1 MSLSHIVAI
10 SKKTRAIGKDGKIP
24 WHLPEDLKRF
34 KARTQQHTIVMGRKT
49 YESIGKPLPKRRNIV
64 VSRTMK
70 KPEGVELEL
79 VASLEDAL
87 KLCHPDEESFII
99 GGAEIYAQT
108 MGVIDRIYLTT
119 VDRVVEGDTF
129 YPEIP
134 AEFSITSAEV
144 FDGFTI
150 ATYTRGQLTKSG
162 C

>member
-10 SKKTRAIGKDGKIP
+10 SKNRAIGKDGKIP
-24 WHLPEDLKRF
+24 WYLPEDLKKF
-34 KARTQQHTIVMGRKT
+34 KARTQQHTILMGRKT

-79 VASLEDAL
+79 VSSLEEAL
-87 KLCHPDEESFII
+87 KLCPPDEESFII

-108 MGVIDRIYLTT
+108 MDKIDRIYLTT
-119 VDRVVEGDTF
+119 VDRVVEGDAF

-134 AEFSITSAEV
+134 AD
-144 FDGFTI
+144 FDVTGMELFEGFYI
-150 ATYTRGQLTKSG
+150 ATFTRRPIEKSR